1 MKKGG
6 IIVLALMLVSWAV
19 LFIYDMRIG
28 EGEEV
33 KMPEANVT
41 VVEAPEQSAPM
52 EHEAFIKEEYVS
64 QVPEGD
70 NLALEGKI
78 DASSFADVYVP
89 KKAIDGKTAGPSY
102 WEGEGNNY
110 PNILTLELSQSAGIH
125 GIRVSLCPQKI
136 WGKRTQEF
144 AVRIS
149 GDGVNYEELFPLQAY
164 DFDPDRGNEAI
175 INFEETDAKYIEL
188 EFTSNTGGAGAQV
201 AEFEVYGSYQ

>member
-6 IIVLALMLVSWAV
+6 IIALTLMLVSWAV

-28 EGEEV
+28 EKEAV
-33 KMPEANVT
+33 KMPETNVT
-41 VVEAPEQSAPM
+41 IVEAPEQSAPM
-52 EHEAFIKEEYVS
+52 EHEAFLKEEYIS

-78 DASSFADVYVP
+78 EASGFADVYVP

-102 WEGEGNNY
+102 WEGDGNSY
-110 PNILTLELSQSAGIH
+110 PDILTLELAQTAGIH
-125 GIRVSLCPQKI
+125 AVRVSLCPQKI

-149 GDGVNYEELFPLQAY
+149 EDGINYEELIPLQAY

-175 INFEETDAKYIEL
+175 LNFEETDAKYIEL

-201 AEFEVYGSYQ
+201 AEFEVYGSY